1 MDYSCNI
8 QLIVG
13 SMYSGKSTELFRRL
27 SRFQAIGK
35 NVLVI
40 NSSDDTRT
48 DNSIKTHNNIKLE
61 ALKLSKLMPLI
72 KSKDYLDAEVIGI
85 DEAQFFDD
93 LYNFIIEVEKSNKMV
108 IISGLDG
115 DFQRKPFGQV
125 LDIIPLCDSVIKLNS
140 LCMVKKDGTPAAF
153 TKRINNSSDEQKLV
167 GATDSY
173 ISVSR
178 EGYFKKN

>member
-1 MDYSCNI
+1 MSYSCNI
-8 QLIVG
+8 QLIIG

-40 NSSDDTRT
+40 NSKDDTRT
-48 DNSIKTHNNIKLE
+48 DNSIKTHNNVK
-61 ALKLSKLMPLI
+61 
-72 KSKDYLDAEVIGI
+72 LDAMKLNNLKDLFGLKEYTNSEVIGI
-85 DEAQFFDD
+85 DEAQFFTD
-93 LYNFIIEVEKSNKMV
+93 LYDFTLEVEKTNKIV

-115 DFQRKPFGQV
+115 DFKRKQFGQV

-140 LCMVKKDGTPAAF
+140 LCMIKKDGTAASF
-153 TKRINNSSDEQKLV
+153 TKRINNNSDQQKLV
-167 GATDSY
+167 GAKESY

-178 EGYFKKN
+178 ECYFNE

>member
-1 MDYSCNI
+1 MDYSCNL
-8 QLIVG
+8 QLIIG
-13 SMYSGKSTELFRRL
+13 SMYSGKSTELFRRI

-35 NVLVI
+35 KVLVI

-48 DNSIKTHNNIKLE
+48 DNSIKTHNNVKLD
-61 ALKLSKLMPLI
+61 ALKLDKLLPLI
-72 KSKDYLDAEVIGI
+72 EFQEYHEAEVIGI

-93 LYNFIIEVEKSNKMV
+93 LYNFILEIEKTNKIV

-140 LCMVKKDGTPAAF
+140 LCMYKKDGSAASF
-153 TKRINNSSDEQKLV
+153 TKRINNDSEQQKLV
-167 GATDSY
+167 GAKDSY

-178 EGYFKKN
+178 QGYFKN

>member
-1 MDYSCNI
+1 
-8 QLIVG
+8 
-13 SMYSGKSTELFRRL
+13 MYSGKSTELFRRL

-35 NVLVI
+35 KVLVI

-48 DNSIKTHNNIKLE
+48 DNSIKTHNNVKLDAIKLD
-61 ALKLSKLMPLI
+61 KLIPIMNN
-72 KSKDYLDAEVIGI
+72 KDYLNAEVIGI
-85 DEAQFFDD
+85 DEAQFFND
-93 LYNFIIEVEKSNKMV
+93 LYKFITEVEKTDKII

-140 LCMVKKDGTPAAF
+140 LCMIKKDGTPASF
-153 TKRINNSSDEQKLV
+153 TKRINNNSDKQKLV
-167 GATDSY
+167 GASESY